1 MILLSIQLL
10 VWALAKGE
18 DVSYGA
24 GWTDIP
30 DAPPSTSL
38 QISPKAT

>member
-1 MILLSIQLL
+1 MNVFSTQLQ
-10 VWALAKGE
+10 VRALAKGE

-30 DAPPSTSL
+30 DALPSTSL
-38 QISPKAT
+38 RVSPKAT